1 MKVKSESEVAQ
12 SCPTLSDP
20 MDCGPPG
27 SSTHGIFQARVLENC
42 LLRVTG
48 LDDINSRSDIA
59 EEKVSELENTAQ
71 GTIQNKKI
79 HKIYDGSI
87 LNSVIGNWNKMLW
100 LKRQ

>member
-1 MKVKSESEVAQ
+1 MSDSSRPHGLQPTKLLHPWDFPGKS
-12 SCPTLSDP
+12 
-20 MDCGPPG
+20 PG
-27 SSTHGIFQARVLENC
+27 VGCHC

-59 EEKVSELENTAQ
+59 EEKMSELENTAQ